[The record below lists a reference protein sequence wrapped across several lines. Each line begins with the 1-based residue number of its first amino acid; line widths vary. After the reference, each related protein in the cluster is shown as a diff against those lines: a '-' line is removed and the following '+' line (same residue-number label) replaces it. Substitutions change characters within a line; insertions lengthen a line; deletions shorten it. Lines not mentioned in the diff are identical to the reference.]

1 MELTSVTPT
10 PAGLRTLSHPTR
22 LKMLSLLRSDGP
34 ATATT
39 LAARLNIN
47 TGQTSYHLRQLAQ
60 HGFVVDDHERG
71 NGRDRWWKAAHQST
85 MTDAEPADEA
95 DREAFDAYIS
105 AVAVIYGHN
114 LQAAIE
120 ERPLLPK
127 EWRDASTV
135 SDYHVRVT
143 AKHAEA
149 LTNKMHDL
157 FMELREDAD
166 DDPDAAE
173 FVFQFQAFP
182 RPGRLGGEP
191 SQAGEPA

>member
-1 MELTSVTPT
+1 VELTSITPDV
-10 PAGLRTLSHPTR
+10 AGLRALSHPTR
-22 LKMLSLLRSDGP
+22 VQMLTMLRADGP
-34 ATATT
+34 ATATS
-39 LAARLNIN
+39 LAARLGIN

-71 NGRDRWWKAAHQST
+71 NARERWWRAAHQST
-85 MTDAEPADEA
+85 RTAGEPADPD
-95 DREAFDAYIS
+95 DRDAFDAYVQ
-105 AVAVIYGHN
+105 AVVVMYTRN
-114 LQAAIE
+114 LQAAVE

-127 EWRDASTV
+127 QWRDAETF

-143 AKHAEA
+143 AEHAEA
-149 LTNKMHDL
+149 LTTRLHEV

-182 RPGRLGGEP
+182 RPGYLGGED
-191 SQAGEPA
+191 A

>member
-1 MELTSVTPT
+1 MDLSRVTPD

-22 LKMLSLLRSDGP
+22 LKMLGLLRSDGA
-34 ATATT
+34 ATATM
-39 LAARLNIN
+39 LATRLGIN

-60 HGFVVDDHERG
+60 HGFVVDDQELG

-85 MTDAEPADEA
+85 TTDDEPTDPA
-95 DREAFDAYIS
+95 DREAFAAYVR
-105 AVAVIYGHN
+105 AVAIGYTEDI
-114 LQAAIE
+114 QAAVN

-127 EWRDASTV
+127 EWRDASTF

-143 AKHAEA
+143 AEHAKA
-149 LTNKMHDL
+149 LTTRVHEIL
-157 FMELREDAD
+157 MELREDAD

-182 RPGRLGGEP
+182 RPGYLGGEE
-191 SQAGEPA
+191 S